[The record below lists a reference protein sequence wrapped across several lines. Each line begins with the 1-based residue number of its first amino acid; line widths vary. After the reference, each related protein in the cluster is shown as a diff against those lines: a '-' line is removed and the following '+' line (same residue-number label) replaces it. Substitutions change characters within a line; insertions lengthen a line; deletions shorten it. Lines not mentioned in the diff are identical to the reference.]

1 MVKQTLLFLSEG
13 GEKTASKMEVTER
26 KERPPFP
33 KRPLNPNV
41 RWNLI
46 CVDMDDW
53 EGLAES
59 LKDSKIKC
67 ERDLYKCIVED
78 FLPAIPDIIE
88 ARVSPSFSMSCECIG
103 SSVWVW
109 HFIKKDTFS
118 SHTRPI
124 NYMYT
129 HKWKAT
135 VSHLCILKLYFLDL
149 FLFYLLARQ
158 RFQK

>member
-1 MVKQTLLFLSEG
+1 MFYSEG
-13 GEKTASKMEVTER
+13 AEKSTPKMEVTER

-41 RWNLI
+41 RWHLI

-59 LKDSKIKC
+59 LKDSKVKC

-88 ARVSPSFSMSCECIG
+88 ARVSHHVLCCVDLSSIG
-103 SSVWVW
+103 CGSIGVWIGY
-109 HFIKKDTFS
+109 FF
-118 SHTRPI
+118 P
-124 NYMYT
+124 
-129 HKWKAT
+129 WKGPNKEKIIIICMA
-135 VSHLCILKLYFLDL
+135 H
-149 FLFYLLARQ
+149 
-158 RFQK
+158 